1 MYCLPDGY
9 EVVDS
14 SLDDVKRSLAPSFSQ
29 EEVRR
34 LSADNSLLA
43 RDVHGVSYL
52 PGFVGLNN
60 LTHTDYFNTVL
71 HALSHVEP
79 IRDFFLLPENYA
91 GCRDS
96 LVNQFGSTL
105 RKLWSRHNFKSVV
118 SPQELLHEVT
128 TASQR
133 RFQIGRKV
141 RDRLLP
147 LLALTTA
154 SRSVWS
160 CSSGW

>member
-14 SLDDVKRSLAPSFSQ
+14 SLEDVKRSLAPVFSS

-34 LSADNSLLA
+34 LSAENSLLA

-60 LTHTDYFNTVL
+60 LAHTDFFNTVL

-91 GCRDS
+91 DCRDS
-96 LVNQFGSTL
+96 LVRQFGCTL

-133 RFQIGRKV
+133 RFEIGRKV
-141 RDRLLP
+141 RISRL
-147 LLALTTA
+147 
-154 SRSVWS
+154 
-160 CSSGW
+160 SSNLIP